1 MKRSSWIRAGVSV
14 TLLGT
19 ALFVLR
25 ARLSEVEPSEVFQRL
40 RELPTWRLV
49 AALALTVFNYV
60 QLTLYD
66 VLGLA
71 YLRRLMPY
79 RRVALASFVATA
91 FGHNVGFSFAA
102 SGSVR
107 YRYFSAWGLSTGEVA
122 GLVGFGSLTYLTGF
136 AAVAGAMLLSTPDGV
151 GSLLPLDPVLL
162 RGIGAALLL
171 LGLGYVALSVF
182 GPGFVTLKGRSFELP
197 RPALVVGQIFV
208 SSCDWLVMA
217 GILKL
222 LLPASVLDYASLLRV
237 LVLAQV
243 AGTLSQVPGGLGVFE
258 SLMVTALTP
267 ALSASAVLGTLLF
280 YRVFYFFIPFAVA
293 IALFSLN
300 ELRRRAG
307 DAPAPLTTPP
317 APPTMR
323 RSTNT

>member
-1 MKRSSWIRAGVSV
+1 MKRSSLIRAGVSV

-19 ALFVLR
+19 AVFVLR
-25 ARLSEVEPSEVFQRL
+25 ARLSEVEPNEVFQRL
-40 RELPTWRLV
+40 RELPGWRLV
-49 AALALTVFNYV
+49 AAVALTVFNYV

-66 VLGLA
+66 VVGLA
-71 YLRRLMPY
+71 YLRRLLPY

-91 FGHNVGFSFAA
+91 FGHTVGFSFAA

-107 YRYFSAWGLSTGEVA
+107 YRYFSAWGLSTAEVA
-122 GLVGFGSLTYLTGF
+122 GLVGFCSLTYLTGF
-136 AAVAGAMLLSTPDGV
+136 SWVAGIVLLTTPTGV
-151 GSLLPLDPVLL
+151 GSLLPVDPVLL
-162 RGIGAALLL
+162 RCVGAALLV
-171 LGLGYVALSVF
+171 LGFGYVALSVF
-182 GPGFVTLKGRSFELP
+182 GPGFVTYKGRRIELP

-208 SSCDWLVMA
+208 SGCDWLMMTC
-217 GILKL
+217 ILWL
-222 LLPASVLDYASLLRV
+222 LLPSGVVDYESLLRV

-280 YRVFYFFIPFAVA
+280 YRVFYFFIPFGVA

-300 ELRRRAG
+300 ELRRRG
-307 DAPAPLTTPP
+307 SDAPPPLTARPP
-317 APPTMR
+317 AP
-323 RSTNT
+323 STHT

>member
-1 MKRSSWIRAGVSV
+1 MANIKRSSWIRAGVSV

-19 ALFVLR
+19 AVFVLR
-25 ARLSEVEPSEVFQRL
+25 ARLSEVEPADVFHRL

-49 AALALTVFNYV
+49 VAIALTVFNYV

-66 VLGLA
+66 VVGLA
-71 YLRRLMPY
+71 YLRRSLPY

-91 FGHNVGFSFAA
+91 FGHSLGFSFAS

-107 YRYFSAWGLSTGEVA
+107 YRYFSAWGLSTGEIA
-122 GLVGFGSLTYLTGF
+122 GLIAFGSLTYLAGF
-136 AAVAGAMLLSTPDGV
+136 AWVAGAVLLVAQERMGP
-151 GSLLPLDPVLL
+151 LLPVDPALL
-162 RGIGAALLL
+162 RGVGAALLL
-171 LGLGYVALSVF
+171 LGLGYVGLSVF
-182 GPGFVTLKGRSFELP
+182 GPSVVTHKGKKFELP
-197 RPALVVGQIFV
+197 RPLLVLGQIFV
-208 SSCDWLVMA
+208 SGCDWLVMA

-222 LLPASVLDYASLLRV
+222 LLPAEVLDYTSLLRV

-267 ALSASAVLGTLLF
+267 ALSTSAVLGTLLF

-293 IALFSLN
+293 IVLFSLN
-300 ELRRRAG
+300 ELRRRVS
-307 DAPAPLTTPP
+307 DAPPP
-317 APPTMR
+317 IR
-323 RSTNT
+323 VQGGSTQT